1 MDDTIVNY
9 FIWFIGCIFSSVIT
23 AISGGGGMIS
33 IPLLI
38 YLGLPSHFILGINKV
53 ILTTASVT
61 ATWRYY
67 KNGLLQ
73 LNQELLLS
81 FVLCIGMAVFGAEMS
96 DVLSTYYMLILLLVM
111 IILLFLMDWLTKKR
125 NQDNE
130 KNKAHLRPKIIYP
143 TAIVIGFYSGF
154 FGPGTSVISF
164 FIISFFA
171 SVPTMINVAFSKSL
185 AMISSLAALITF
197 AVEGKVLW
205 DYGLIGLVGAFKGS
219 WIGAGLA
226 MKVDPKKV
234 KLFFNVMLVVF
245 LMKTL
250 YDLFIES

>member
-1 MDDTIVNY
+1 MDDQYINY
-9 FIWFIGCIFSSVIT
+9 LIWFLGCIFSSVIT
-23 AISGGGGMIS
+23 AISGGGGMFS

-38 YLGLPSHFILGINKV
+38 YLGLPTHYILGTNKV

-73 LNQELLLS
+73 LNQELLIS
-81 FVLCIGMAVFGAEMS
+81 FVLCIGMAIFGAEMS
-96 DVLSTYYMLILLLVM
+96 DVLSTHSMLILLLVM
-111 IILLFLMDWLTKKR
+111 IIVLFTMDRYKKKESTE
-125 NQDNE
+125 N
-130 KNKAHLRPKIIYP
+130 NKAHLRPKIIYP
-143 TAIVIGFYSGF
+143 TAILLGFYSGF

-171 SVPTMINVAFSKSL
+171 SVPTMVNVAFSKSL

-197 AVEGKVLW
+197 AIEQKVLW
-205 DYGLIGLVGAFKGS
+205 DYGIIGLVGAFIGS

-234 KLFFNVMLVVF
+234 KTFFNVMLIVF
-245 LMKTL
+245 LIKTL
-250 YDLFIES
+250 YDLWVENS